1 MFSTKI
7 LKEQIQDIFF
17 NLPKLDQSLKYY
29 QEILSG
35 AKESFQKRV
44 SEIESP
50 LMRQQIS
57 EGHIIDYDFINK
69 KLKEVPQEFHNQ
81 LSICFLHAQSKRES
95 NLMLAILSTYGHLK
109 DFSALDKYFIT
120 LYSYAYIHYTEYLQ
134 IDPPEEHCEP
144 TPSFYASQQK
154 FINYF
159 LKTDLDALPAMDAF
173 RLMTA
178 AGKMIGR
185 NSTMVKINRED
196 KVQITFLKFL
206 LRNRKGLMNKLH
218 VSDDPEM
225 KMNFELS
232 FNLLKSQLKRILS

>member
-120 LYSYAYIHYTEYLQ
+120 LYSYAYIHYTEYLE
-134 IDPPEEHCEP
+134 IDPPEERCQP
-144 TPSFYASQQK
+144 TSAFYVSQQK
-154 FINYF
+154 FIKYF
-159 LKTDLDALPAMDAF
+159 LKTDLEALPAIDAF

-178 AGKMIGR
+178 AGKIITRNGGMIEL
-185 NSTMVKINRED
+185 KHHDEA
-196 KVQITFLKFL
+196 QIIFLKFL
-206 LRNRKGLMNKLH
+206 LRNRKGLMSKLH
-218 VSDDPEM
+218 ISDNPEM
-225 KMNFELS
+225 KMTFQVS
-232 FNLLKSQLKRILS
+232 FNLLKSQLKRFLG